1 MMVIIKLASSITF
14 RRTFWW
20 GGVKHSLAAIWI
32 VRDFGAAVEM
42 EAAGDLWRRV
52 ILWKCPE
59 FSNSPGR
66 DFFFFFFLKN
76 RNRSMNGTRIEKY
89 PPLRL
94 WWGKC
99 GEKRKIF
106 DATNRFVA
114 SGISLDVYFWSE
126 LVHSFNRLWNE
137 WINSLIKTQD
147 CDEMNYF
154 LK

>member
-66 DFFFFFFLKN
+66 DFFFFFKK
-76 RNRSMNGTRIEKY
+76 RTGINGRHAHWKKIRRFDFDEENV
-89 PPLRL
+89 
-94 WWGKC
+94 
-99 GEKRKIF
+99 EKRGKYLTRRIDSWPQEFHWTFIF
-106 DATNRFVA
+106 GA
-114 SGISLDVYFWSE
+114 SWFI
-126 LVHSFNRLWNE
+126 HSIVF
-137 WINSLIKTQD
+137 
-147 CDEMNYF
+147 EMNELIRW
-154 LK
+154 LKHRIVMKWIIF